1 MSIEV
6 EKEENGIRYILSSN
20 RSLFFGIR
28 LYGFKRTF
36 SQSNGFTHSSP
47 NTLYKSSSLICKL
60 SSSPGCG
67 KL

>member
-6 EKEENGIRYILSSN
+6 EKEENGIH
-20 RSLFFGIR
+20 
-28 LYGFKRTF
+28 GFKRTF

-47 NTLYKSSSLICKL
+47 NTPYKSSSLICKL

>member
-6 EKEENGIRYILSSN
+6 EKEENGNDIYSHLIDLCFLELDYMVLNEHFRNQMDYKQFSKYSN
-20 RSLFFGIR
+20 
-28 LYGFKRTF
+28 
-36 SQSNGFTHSSP
+36 
-47 NTLYKSSSLICKL
+47 KSSSLICKL